1 MIDGDLQPAGFRV
14 CEVGHVEVM
23 TAEEVEGLFARF
35 WHEALKQLRPEQ
47 YDD

>member
-14 CEVGHVEVM
+14 CEEGYVELM
-23 TAEEVEGLFARF
+23 TIEEVDDLFTRF
-35 WHEALKQLRPEQ
+35 WREALKQLQPEQ